1 MKKMLVGL
9 TVAGLLLAG
18 SLTAAAG
25 EPGGTVRVSL
35 RCGETPVEGASV
47 ALCRAGEAIP
57 EGYLLERR
65 FGGGVIMGEDIFS
78 RDLARW
84 MADSAGDVLTATTDR
99 EGRAQFTDLA
109 YGLYLVTQ
117 PEPKAGYHKMEPYLL
132 CISPELPMADTY
144 PEILRQN
151 PRTGDPMLP
160 VLAGAS
166 MGMSFLMLIFCVHS
180 LRKATKKRV
189 SSEENRN

>member
-1 MKKMLVGL
+1 MLKKMFLGL
-9 TVAGLLLAG
+9 TVVGLLLAG

-47 ALCRAGEAIP
+47 MLSRAGEAIP

-65 FGGGVIMGEDIFS
+65 FGGGIIMAEDVFS
-78 RDLARW
+78 GDLARW
-84 MADSAGDVLTATTDR
+84 MADSAADGLAAKTDG
-99 EGRAQFTDLA
+99 EGRAQFSGLA

-117 PEPKAGYHKMEPYLL
+117 PEQKEGYQRMEPYLL
-132 CISPELPMADTY
+132 CVSEELPLADTY
-144 PEILRQN
+144 PEVHRQN

-160 VLAGAS
+160 VLAGGS
-166 MGMSFLMLIFCVHS
+166 MTASFLLLIFCLNS
-180 LRKATKKRV
+180 LRKNYRMQKADTCA
-189 SSEENRN
+189 